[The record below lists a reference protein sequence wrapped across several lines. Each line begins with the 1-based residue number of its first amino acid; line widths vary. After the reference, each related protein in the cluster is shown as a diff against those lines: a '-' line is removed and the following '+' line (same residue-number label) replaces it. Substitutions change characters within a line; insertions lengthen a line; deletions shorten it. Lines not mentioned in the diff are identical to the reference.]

1 MRITNIFDAVREGT
15 YSDFLKF
22 YTGDSN
28 LFNKYAGLSL
38 LQLAFVNDH
47 NTDEKIKIIQFLL
60 SEGAD
65 VNFKSPKDQRNALH
79 IFYFSVLRPDPQYML
94 KATQLLI
101 EAGLG
106 INEKDIYGAIPLKYA
121 ITVVKLPT
129 EAAMPVYQYLI
140 EHGSKIYEKDNFDKT
155 CIDYAKEYSWRNG
168 LISLMEGQTGN
179 LCTRLTEGEY
189 EGAKG

>member
-47 NTDEKIKIIQFLL
+47 NTDEKIKMIQFLL

-65 VNFKSPKDQRNALH
+65 VNYKSPKDQRNALH
-79 IFYFSVLRPDPQYML
+79 IFYFSVMRPDPQYML
-94 KATQLLI
+94 KATQLLV
-101 EAGLG
+101 EAGVD
-106 INEKDIYGAIPLKYA
+106 INGKDKYGAIPLKYA

-140 EHGSKIYEKDNFDKT
+140 DHGSNICEKDNFGKT
-155 CIDYAKEYSWRNG
+155 CLDYAKEYSWRNG
-168 LISLMEGQTGN
+168 IISLMEGQRGTGT
-179 LCTRLTEGEY
+179 LY
-189 EGAKG
+189 EVR

>member
-1 MRITNIFDAVREGT
+1 MRITDIFDAVRDGT

-22 YTGDSN
+22 YTGDPN
-28 LFNKYAGLSL
+28 LFNKY
-38 LQLAFVNDH
+38 
-47 NTDEKIKIIQFLL
+47 
-60 SEGAD
+60 
-65 VNFKSPKDQRNALH
+65 
-79 IFYFSVLRPDPQYML
+79 
-94 KATQLLI
+94 
-101 EAGLG
+101 AGLG

-140 EHGSKIYEKDNFDKT
+140 EHGSKIYEKDNFDKA

-179 LCTRLTEGEY
+179 LCTGLTEGEY